1 MGGIHR
7 GGGGGGGGAP
17 IFRTPLKHLLINLMQ
32 LVIKRNV
39 KNVCHNLFSRH
50 DLYSR
55 KTYNHASAD
64 HMVGKEAPNE
74 KPKLKVL
81 SIF

>member
-7 GGGGGGGGAP
+7 GWGGGDFP
-17 IFRTPLKHLLINLMQ
+17 DTIKTSLINLMQ

-64 HMVGKEAPNE
+64 DMVGKEAPNE

>member
-1 MGGIHR
+1 
-7 GGGGGGGGAP
+7 
-17 IFRTPLKHLLINLMQ
+17 MQ

-64 HMVGKEAPNE
+64 DMVGKEAPNE

>member
-7 GGGGGGGGAP
+7 GGGGGG

-55 KTYNHASAD
+55 KTYNHANAD
-64 HMVGKEAPNE
+64 DMVGKEAPNE